1 VSKPDAPTDSWGAC
15 QPENLLA
22 PLVCKPRL
30 VCAHKKPAAREMQQV
45 GSNIGVKC
53 DQRKRLAKPCLET
66 IELRSIASESRRGFS
81 EYLAAY

>member
-1 VSKPDAPTDSWGAC
+1 
-15 QPENLLA
+15 
-22 PLVCKPRL
+22 
-30 VCAHKKPAAREMQQV
+30 MQQV